1 MSEPFDASAVDIP
14 NLFKWVIACPDDGV
28 LDLGSLEGL
37 GGGGQAIVNHS
48 EIASVIMRDGSPVG
62 AVTGSMS
69 DLPSEM
75 FQEVPDYIGGGA
87 GVEGITLAVH
97 PNYRKAGIAEKLISH
112 LMEWGKQHGGTYIW
126 LMSDE
131 SFNTMGFYAGKYGAT
146 KLEPRNPTPIEFYV
160 GKL

>member
-75 FQEVPDYIGGGA
+75 FQEVPDYIGGG
-87 GVEGITLAVH
+87 LALKGL
-97 PNYRKAGIAEKLISH
+97 PSQFTRTTEK
-112 LMEWGKQHGGTYIW
+112 
-126 LMSDE
+126 
-131 SFNTMGFYAGKYGAT
+131 
-146 KLEPRNPTPIEFYV
+146 RV
-160 GKL
+160 